1 MPPKDDTPNIS
12 RDRLTEA
19 LANLNGALDGLDRAV
34 EAAVERS
41 AVVRCADEQV
51 QRMADDRARLANDL
65 DGATARAERLSSV
78 NSEVSR
84 RLVGAME
91 TVRAV
96 MDSSAAKGRN

>member
-1 MPPKDDTPNIS
+1 MTSKDDSSKNS
-12 RDRLTEA
+12 RDALTEA
-19 LANLNGALDGLDRAV
+19 LASLNGALDGLDKAV
-34 EAAVERS
+34 DAAVERS
-41 AVVRCADEQV
+41 AVVRSADEQV

-65 DGATARAERLSSV
+65 DSATARAERLSSV

-96 MDSSAAKGRN
+96 MDSSSGGGT

>member
-1 MPPKDDTPNIS
+1 MAANDDTAS
-12 RDRLTEA
+12 KARDPLTDA
-19 LANLNGALDGLDRAV
+19 LARLNGALDGLDKAV
-34 EAAVERS
+34 DAAVERS
-41 AVVRCADEQV
+41 AVVRSADEQV

-65 DGATARAERLSSV
+65 DSATARAERLSSV

-96 MDSSAAKGRN
+96 MDSSSSGGK